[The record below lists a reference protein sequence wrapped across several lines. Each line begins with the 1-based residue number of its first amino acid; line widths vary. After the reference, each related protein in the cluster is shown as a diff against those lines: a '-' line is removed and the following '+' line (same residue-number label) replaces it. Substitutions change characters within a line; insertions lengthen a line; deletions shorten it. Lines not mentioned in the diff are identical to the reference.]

1 MKSQPNKQIEQSLQR
16 LNLAK
21 LNRQP
26 VLGEYTDFRIYLNDF
41 YQYKRRETLNSIR
54 PYTYAHFSAAADIK
68 SPNYLRLI
76 IDGQRNLSKEMIKKF
91 SKALGHSA
99 EEAKEFAALVL
110 YGQAQSP
117 LERNHHLR
125 SLAEIRIEQ
134 QIKAGAINPEIFEKV
149 PSWVSWVLFALL
161 DQEGVE
167 FKEESLRYLLR
178 NKASLNEIKTAL
190 DKLIEAGVIEI
201 NDVGEVRK
209 LRQSL
214 PGMEEIPVELVRKI
228 QAELIY
234 LSLESLFQDR
244 AQEREIGAL
253 TMALTEEEFEQFKFE
268 LRQLRKRWFRDH
280 SVKRLSSKGERVFQL
295 NMQLF
300 PLTRKV

>member
-1 MKSQPNKQIEQSLQR
+1 MKPGTSKNQSSSLQR
-16 LNLAK
+16 LDLSR

-26 VLGEYTDFRIYLNDF
+26 VLGEYTDFRIYLHDF
-41 YQYKRRETLNSIR
+41 YQYKRRDTLDSIR
-54 PYTYAHFSAAADIK
+54 PYTYAHFSASADIK

-99 EEAKEFAALVL
+99 DEAREFAALVL
-110 YGQAQSP
+110 YGQAQTP

-125 SLAEIRIEQ
+125 ALAEIRIEQ
-134 QIKAGAINPEIFEKV
+134 QIKTGAINQEMFEKV
-149 PSWVSWVLFALL
+149 PTWVSWVIFALL
-161 DQEGVE
+161 DQQGVK
-167 FKEESLRYLLR
+167 FNEENLRYLMR
-178 NKASLNEIKTAL
+178 NKASIAEIKNAL
-190 DKLIEAGVIEI
+190 DKLIDAGVIEK
-201 NDVGEVRK
+201 NELGEVKK

-214 PGMEEIPVELVRKI
+214 PGMEDIPVELVRKI

-244 AQEREIGAL
+244 VQEREFGAL

-280 SVKRLSSKGERVFQL
+280 SVKRLSSQGDRVFQL

-300 PLTRKV
+300 PLTRKT